1 VAKGGLGQRDVASG
15 ARQRSWGNRG
25 AEDNTFGDAGL
36 RRRRAAK
43 VRRGPRDLGGDAAVR
58 FAPMASQVPGV
69 RLAELVASL
78 SLATDLGLGQPQE
91 HVLRQ
96 TVIATRLARFAGL
109 SDHDVAATYYVSL
122 LAWVGCVADS
132 HEMAHWFD
140 DDTEIRAASYRVNR
154 AGMPMLRFLVGH
166 VAPGESPLRRGATV
180 GRLMTGGLQE
190 MVEGFA
196 AHCQT
201 TSEIADRLGLGE
213 EVRAALPQAL
223 ERWDGKGHPAGLA
236 GEQIQRVMRVG
247 HIANETEVFWRMG
260 GIPAVVDML
269 GERRGRE
276 YDPAL
281 VDVCVAHAPAI
292 FGDLDTI
299 DAWSL
304 VIDGCAALDH
314 DMDDA
319 ELRAA
324 LETFAD
330 YADVKSPWFLGHSRA
345 VASLAGAAARLVRL
359 PAGVVELVERAGLV
373 CRLGTIGVSAGTW
386 NRSGPL
392 SRIEWERVRTAPY
405 LTERILK
412 RPPRLAEIGAV
423 AGMLH
428 ERIDGSGYPR
438 GLAGAAIP
446 MTARILAAAEMY
458 QAMREDR
465 PHRSARSRDEAQ
477 SILLDEVARGR
488 MDGIAAD
495 AVLVSAGHRPRRR
508 RTLPGGL
515 SAREAEVLV
524 LLVRGLPNKQI
535 AAALDISPRT
545 VGSHIEHIYTKI
557 DCSTRGSA
565 AMYAM
570 RHGIV
575 DAAAGDEE
583 QPAGIG

>member
-1 VAKGGLGQRDVASG
+1 
-15 ARQRSWGNRG
+15 
-25 AEDNTFGDAGL
+25 
-36 RRRRAAK
+36 
-43 VRRGPRDLGGDAAVR
+43 
-58 FAPMASQVPGV
+58 MASQVPGV

-91 HVLRQ
+91 HILRQ

-109 SDHDVAATYYVSL
+109 SDQDVAATYYVSL

-140 DDTEIRAASYRVNR
+140 DDTEIRAASYQVNR

-166 VAPGESPLRRGATV
+166 IAPGELPLRRGAMV

-260 GIPAVVDML
+260 GIPSVVDML

-299 DAWSL
+299 DAWGI

-314 DMDDA
+314 EMDDT

-330 YADVKSPWFLGHSRA
+330 YADVKSAWFLGHSRA
-345 VASLAGAAARLVRL
+345 VAALAGAAARVVRL

-405 LTERILK
+405 LTERVLK

-465 PHRSARSRDEAQ
+465 PHRPARSRDEAQ
-477 SILLDEVARGR
+477 AILLDEVAKGR
-488 MDGIAAD
+488 MDGIAVD
-495 AVLVSAGHRPRRR
+495 AVLASAGHRPRRR

-515 SAREAEVLV
+515 SAREAEVLA
-524 LLVRGLPNKQI
+524 LMVRGLPNKQI

-583 QPAGIG
+583 QPADIG

>member
-1 VAKGGLGQRDVASG
+1 
-15 ARQRSWGNRG
+15 
-25 AEDNTFGDAGL
+25 
-36 RRRRAAK
+36 
-43 VRRGPRDLGGDAAVR
+43 
-58 FAPMASQVPGV
+58 MATPSPGV

-96 TVIATRLARFAGL
+96 TVIATRLARLAGL
-109 SDHDVAATYYVSL
+109 ADHEVAATYYVSL

-132 HEMAHWFD
+132 HEIGRWFD
-140 DDTEIRAASYRVNR
+140 DDTEIRAASYQVNR

-166 VAPGESPLRRGATV
+166 LAPGAPPLRKGAMA

-190 MVEGFA
+190 MVDGFA

-236 GEQIQRVMRVG
+236 GEQIQRVMRVA

-260 GIPAVVDML
+260 GIPSVMAML

-281 VDVCVAHAPAI
+281 VDVCSAQASSVY
-292 FGDLDTI
+292 GDLDTV
-299 DAWSL
+299 DTWGV
-304 VIDGCAALDH
+304 VIDGSAALDH
-314 DMDDA
+314 EMDDA
-319 ELRAA
+319 ELRSA

-330 YADVKSPWFLGHSRA
+330 YADIKSPWFLGHSRA
-345 VASLAGAAARLVRL
+345 VAALAGAAAREVRL

-373 CRLGTIGVSAGTW
+373 CRLGTIGVAAGTW
-386 NRSGPL
+386 NRPGPL

-405 LTERILK
+405 LTERVLK

-465 PHRSARSRDEAQ
+465 PHRPARPGEQARTM
-477 SILLDEVARGR
+477 LLEEVAKGR
-488 MDGIAAD
+488 LDGIAVD
-495 AVLVSAGHRPRRR
+495 AVLAAAGHRTRRR
-508 RTLPGGL
+508 RSLPGGL
-515 SAREAEVLV
+515 SAREAEVLA
-524 LLVRGLPNKQI
+524 LMVRGLPNKQI

-565 AMYAM
+565 AMYAL

-575 DAAAGDEE
+575 DATPPDEDE
-583 QPAGIG
+583 LADIG